1 MGPIIKKQFFL
12 LNQTVFG
19 VAAGEPHPQPR
30 YQTLSKSSYTMC
42 GYRVTDQFWP
52 SWNGI
57 S

>member
-19 VAAGEPHPQPR
+19 VAAGEPHLQPR
-30 YQTLSKSSYTMC
+30 YQTPSKSSYTMC